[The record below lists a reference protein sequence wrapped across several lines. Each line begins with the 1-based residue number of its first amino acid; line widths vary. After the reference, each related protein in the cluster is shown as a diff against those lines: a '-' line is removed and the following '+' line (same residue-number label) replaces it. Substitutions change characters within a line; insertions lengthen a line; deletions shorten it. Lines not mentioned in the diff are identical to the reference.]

1 MRGTTPRGKIAWGI
15 VCFLA
20 AALMIVLMII
30 LYQETS
36 RDKMLYTVPVTGTV
50 QNCESYQRTN
60 PSVGRG
66 IKYKTYYA
74 ITISYETDSAQQR
87 TIKVLNQTR
96 PYQNGEEVELMCN
109 PDTNEAVRK
118 SEIVQDPYIYI
129 FISLFALAMIVGGV
143 LWMKH
148 GLQEV

>member
-15 VCFLA
+15 VSFLA
-20 AALMIVLMII
+20 AILMIVLMII

-50 QNCESYQRTN
+50 QKCESYQRTQ
-60 PSVGRG
+60 PGG
-66 IKYKTYYA
+66 IHRLKAKTYYA

-87 TIKVLNQTR
+87 TIKILNQTR
-96 PYQNGEEVELMCN
+96 PYQNGEAVELMCN

-118 SEIVQDPYIYI
+118 SETVQDPYIYI
-129 FISLFALAMIVGGV
+129 FIILFALAMIVGGV
-143 LWMKH
+143 LWVKH
-148 GLQEV
+148 GLQEI